1 MDPAHPSP
9 AALTLLARLLEDRP
23 TGGTA
28 PGAVVRDHLG
38 HRAAWYA
45 DLTGPLVLPD
55 TRLAAASRAVPP
67 GQQGEVDV
75 VVEIA
80 SGAGGLTT
88 LAGRTTPGLRVVGAV
103 SVLRDLDDLVSG
115 ARRVAAAAA
124 ALEGVVV
131 RVELPDVPGWVR
143 AVEVVEAAGLEA
155 QVSTAADAWTD
166 PAAAR
171 RLAERLSVLVEADLP
186 FAVAPGTAPG
196 DSSGRAVLA
205 LAMLVEA
212 LVDGAEPAGAA
223 ELLLADPVRVR
234 AGLHRWD
241 DATAARVRR
250 RLRSVAAAPDRTAG
264 DLVELGVLARGDL

>member
-1 MDPAHPSP
+1 MEPAHPAP
-9 AALTLLARLLEDRP
+9 AAPTLLASLLQDRP
-23 TGGTA
+23 AVGTDA
-28 PGAVVRDHLG
+28 AAAVRTHLG
-38 HRAAWYA
+38 HRSAWYA
-45 DLTGPLVLPD
+45 DLTGSLVLPD
-55 TRLAAASRAVPP
+55 TALAAAGRTVPA
-67 GQQGEVDV
+67 GQQGEVEV

-80 SGAGGLTT
+80 GGAGGLTA
-88 LAGRTTPGLRVVGAV
+88 LAGRATPGLRVVGVV
-103 SVLRDLDDLVSG
+103 SALRDLDDLAG
-115 ARRVAAAAA
+115 NARRVAAAAG

-155 QVSTAADAWTD
+155 QVSTAGDAWSD

-186 FAVAPGTAPG
+186 FAVAPGTTVDG
-196 DSSGRAVLA
+196 SSARAVLA

-250 RLRSVAAAPDRTAG
+250 RLRSVAAAPGRTAA
-264 DLVELGVLARGDL
+264 DLVELEVLDRRDA